1 MYMFMADLV
10 VFALTIIFF
19 DDFSGQLDQDL
30 AFVRPHPAWP
40 RVRVPAP
47 WRRARRRHCPDLIGP
62 VYAPELPGGGGMAQI
77 LSENTVPAL
86 FLAIAMLEFILMI
99 LDRMVYTSKSLRW
112 KLLIQWATVIGFHVW
127 IFFVLPA
134 AKQCVRAPMSLAAK

>member
-1 MYMFMADLV
+1 MAGADYYVYMFMADLV

-62 VYAPELPGGGGMAQI
+62 VYAPELPGGGGWHR
-77 LSENTVPAL
+77 SS
-86 FLAIAMLEFILMI
+86 
-99 LDRMVYTSKSLRW
+99 RK
-112 KLLIQWATVIGFHVW
+112 IQFPRS
-127 IFFVLPA
+127 F
-134 AKQCVRAPMSLAAK
+134 